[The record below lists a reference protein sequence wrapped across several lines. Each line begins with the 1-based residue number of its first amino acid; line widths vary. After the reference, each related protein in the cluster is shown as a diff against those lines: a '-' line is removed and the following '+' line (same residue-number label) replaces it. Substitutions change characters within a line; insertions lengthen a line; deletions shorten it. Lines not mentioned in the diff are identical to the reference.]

1 MRKKEN
7 NRHWGRGEGR
17 FNLLELFILGGVRGL
32 YCITILI
39 IWFSISKNSL
49 VAPSG
54 RIVPLSERQQMALLK
69 RIEEQ
74 RKQSTSPKPNDIQVS
89 FAL

>member
-1 MRKKEN
+1 M
-7 NRHWGRGEGR
+7 
-17 FNLLELFILGGVRGL
+17 
-32 YCITILI
+32 
-39 IWFSISKNSL
+39 
-49 VAPSG
+49 APSG

-89 FAL
+89 NLLSSARLWRVTCH

>member
-1 MRKKEN
+1 M
-7 NRHWGRGEGR
+7 
-17 FNLLELFILGGVRGL
+17 
-32 YCITILI
+32 
-39 IWFSISKNSL
+39 
-49 VAPSG
+49 APSG